1 MVRYANFYHC
11 LPEERI
17 GPRFIHDFQ
26 LLLVQAGHGEA
37 TIGGQRYSAAS
48 GDVFFYGPGQP
59 HQIVSAETPTLRL
72 LGIHFVFVMEARDWT
87 EAGGIALSSRLPAP
101 EDREITCPL
110 KPAPPAKSTPGP
122 EVFRLAQQ
130 IVLSYSISGHEHA
143 VRQRGLMLLLL
154 AAWLANPASRALAP
168 DEDAQPV
175 RRAQTILHAG
185 FRRQLR
191 RDEVARQAGLSPAH
205 FSRLF
210 RRVTGQTFQDYLI
223 FLRLSHARQLL
234 LEGSL
239 SIAEV
244 ARESGFQDPY
254 YFSRLFHR
262 RVGCSPREY
271 QRGTWPLEHESP

>member
-26 LLLVQAGHGEA
+26 LLLVQAGRGEV

-59 HQIVSAETPTLRL
+59 HRIVSAEAPTLRL
-72 LGIHFVFVMEARDWT
+72 LGIHFVMETRNWT
-87 EAGGIALSSRLPAP
+87 EAGDLVLSSRRPAP
-101 EDREITCPL
+101 GDREIHCPL
-110 KPAPPAKSTPGP
+110 KPAPPAKSTPGG

-130 IVLSYSISGHEHA
+130 IVLSYSISGYEHA

-154 AAWLANPASRALAP
+154 AAWLADPASRVLAL

-175 RRAQTILHAG
+175 RHAQTMLHAG
-185 FRRQLR
+185 FGRQIR

-223 FLRLSHARQLL
+223 SLRLSHARQLL
-234 LEGSL
+234 LEGAL
-239 SIAEV
+239 SITEV

-262 RVGCSPREY
+262 RVGCSPTEY